1 MNFNLDRWVGHITE
15 NAIKQISEA
24 FSKRLKDTG
33 VTRIQWIAMFYIN
46 KHEMISPR
54 ELSKIMNVQDSSA
67 TRLIERMEKEE
78 LIEKIPSEKDK
89 RVTFVKLT
97 SKGNSLFK
105 TLIPYGDE
113 FNNELI
119 EGIDEEELE
128 VFERVLHKMIENIS
142 KKG

>member
-24 FSKRLKDTG
+24 FGKRLKDTG

-67 TRLIERMEKEE
+67 TRLIERMEKED

-105 TLIPYGDE
+105 TSTVSSLRLLQPVTPTDT
-113 FNNELI
+113 
-119 EGIDEEELE
+119 
-128 VFERVLHKMIENIS
+128 M
-142 KKG
+142 

>member
-24 FSKRLKDTG
+24 FGKRLKDTG

-67 TRLIERMEKEE
+67 TRLIERMEKED
-78 LIEKIPSEKDK
+78 LMEKIPSEKDT
-89 RVTFVKLT
+89 RVTVEKLT
-97 SKGNSLFK
+97 C
-105 TLIPYGDE
+105 IPVRKDNIRSDFRGYILVHHE
-113 FNNELI
+113 VH
-119 EGIDEEELE
+119 EE
-128 VFERVLHKMIENIS
+128 HSIHSI
-142 KKG
+142 